1 MRLTKRVQEV
11 VTPPRAPIEWTPRK
25 LPLKKL
31 RLDGSLVLICALF
44 FSLAGVERAR
54 AQAASGKPVPG
65 TGKSAA
71 VADPPSIDL
80 AGYNRVLAKYK
91 GRPLLVIFW
100 ATWCEPCRDEY
111 PMIVELEKQYAPQG
125 LAIFGVDMD
134 DDAEMNL
141 VRHFLARNQPRFPNY
156 RQKPGIDVDAF
167 YQGVN
172 PAWTGTMPETV
183 FYGRNGHLIGHF
195 VGEHSRADFE
205 QAIQMILS
213 SPSASESPKQT
224 SAPPPAKR

>member
-1 MRLTKRVQEV
+1 MK
-11 VTPPRAPIEWTPRK
+11 TPQLYL
-25 LPLKKL
+25 LPTI
-31 RLDGSLVLICALF
+31 ICAMLIAF
-44 FSLAGVERAR
+44 AAVLPAR
-54 AQAASGKPVPG
+54 PQSATSKAAPG
-65 TGKSAA
+65 AGKSAV
-71 VADPPSIDL
+71 VADPPVIDL
-80 AGYNRVLAKYK
+80 AGYNRVLVKYK
-91 GRPLLVIFW
+91 GKPLLVTFW

-111 PMIVELEKQYAPQG
+111 PMIVKLQKQYAPQG
-125 LAIFGVDMD
+125 LAVFGVDMD

-183 FYGRNGHLIGHF
+183 FYGRDGHLIGHF
-195 VGEHSRADFE
+195 VGAHSRADFE

-213 SPSASESPKQT
+213 SPSATQSPKQT
-224 SAPPPAKR
+224 SAPPPPKNKSATTIP